1 MRRDTLV
8 FMLAGTVFGLVVGYM
23 AAQWGVL
30 PAPAPAVPP
39 GSVAAAA
46 TAPFARVDPNEVKA
60 LDSLAARQP
69 QDAGVR
75 VELGNLHMD
84 AGRFEEAIRWYREAL
99 AINPAL
105 PDVATDLGAC
115 LVSAG
120 QAAEGLAALDGALAR
135 DPTHRL
141 ALYNRG
147 IALLQLGRAGEA
159 ADTWQELLELHPD
172 DPQAPR
178 LRARIDAIRA
188 GSGAR

>member
-30 PAPAPAVPP
+30 PGPAPAVRP

-46 TAPFARVDPNEVKA
+46 TAPATHVDPNEVKA

-188 GSGAR
+188 GSGVR

>member
-30 PAPAPAVPP
+30 PGPAPAVPP

-46 TAPFARVDPNEVKA
+46 TAPFARVDANELKA

-84 AGRFEEAIRWYREAL
+84 AGRFEEAVRWYREAL

-120 QAAEGLAALDGALAR
+120 QAVEGLAALDGALAR

-159 ADTWQELLELHPD
+159 ADAWQELLELHPD